1 MPLIFRKV
9 YGDVNGKREVVRTIK
24 ISGRAAKKYSEMRER
39 QREQRKEERTI
50 YKRFDIRSRMDYIFS
65 QKLV

>member
-24 ISGRAAKKYSEMRER
+24 ISGRAAKKYSEMRE
-39 QREQRKEERTI
+39 
-50 YKRFDIRSRMDYIFS
+50 
-65 QKLV
+65 